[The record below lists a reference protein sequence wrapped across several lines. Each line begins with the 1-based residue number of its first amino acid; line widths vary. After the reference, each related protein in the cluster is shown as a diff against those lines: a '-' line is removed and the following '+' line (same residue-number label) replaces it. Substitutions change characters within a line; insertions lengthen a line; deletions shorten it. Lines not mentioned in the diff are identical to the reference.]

1 MNRRD
6 FLNFLGKTITVGA
19 ATPLLSKAKLIE
31 YINYS
36 NIKGIKPSDK
46 DEVVLAEGLKYEIL
60 ISWKDKINK
69 QQKFGFNNDYIAFL
83 PG

>member
-46 DEVVLAEGLKYEIL
+46 DEVVLADGLNYKIL
-60 ISWKDKINK
+60 VSWIDKINK
-69 QQKFGFNNDYIAFL
+69 KD
-83 PG
+83 